1 MWLEV
6 EVAEVETEIEIE
18 LEVESVAEADLE
30 AAEAAAVS
38 HNRLGWPLHECYELS
53 KRGGYSL
60 HRSMG
65 KNKKLFEMWIRYM
78 QIDGSRETVKNKIRI
93 DAINKCRVNFQ
104 LTVLVAF
111 FFFLYF
117 LSLARV
123 PNGIG
128 EKRSTNNT
136 NIIRKTS

>member
-1 MWLEV
+1 MAEV
-6 EVAEVETEIEIE
+6 EKEIETEIEIE

-30 AAEAAAVS
+30 PAEAGAVS

-65 KNKKLFEMWIRYM
+65 KNKKLFEMWKRYM

-111 FFFLYF
+111 FFFYIF
-117 LSLARV
+117 SLSLV
-123 PNGIG
+123 CL
-128 EKRSTNNT
+128 TV
-136 NIIRKTS
+136 